1 MNPSINGSR
10 SFRFLTFLLLSA
22 AVSSTAGA
30 ADYTVHEWGSASL
43 LSKAPMG
50 HCWHGDRCA
59 ARNCRRSFT
68 TGQNA
73 GYQRFGPKSS
83 TTGKFAIISLQ
94 RMETPVIYF
103 YADQEQTV
111 DVSVQ
116 FPLGFITEWYPQ
128 ADQIG
133 PAGSPLDTSA
143 TNGRP
148 SHTIGESGIH
158 WANVALSPVRENDN
172 TAAGLPPD
180 QSGGHYFAARATD
193 ASLIRVS
200 SDTNGGFE
208 REKFLFYRGVGD
220 FPTPLRVTADAGGV
234 ITLANSGR
242 DPLTHLYLI
251 KLHDGRGS
259 FSYVEQIPAGE
270 HQSLPVEPL
279 TSELPVGELAQ
290 SIGEH
295 VAGSLVIAGLFPRE
309 AAAMVNTRKDSWF
322 AEDGWR
328 VLGVLPEDVD
338 GRHAADHAFAK
349 TGAFGPRDDRTRRGF
364 SRRKRFGDSHDELS
378 QAGAGSEAAE
388 ARAAVDVKKF
398 GRFADPAVQLAA
410 KGLDPAASGFAS
422 NLVQNLVVKTVIRG
436 AAN

>member
-10 SFRFLTFLLLSA
+10 SFRFLTVLLLSA

-30 ADYTVHEWGSASL
+30 ADYTVHEWGTFTSVQGADGAL
-43 LSKAPMG
+43 LAWRPL
-50 HCWHGDRCA
+50 
-59 ARNCRRSFT
+59 RSSELPTFVHDWS
-68 TGQNA
+68 NA

-309 AAAMVNTRKDSWF
+309 AAAMVNTWKDSWF

-328 VLGVLPEDVD
+328 VLYVLPEAWTDATLPITLSPKPGHLVRVMI
-338 GRHAADHAFAK
+338 GRAEVLPPEK
-349 TGAFGPRDDRTRRGF
+349 IRRL
-364 SRRKRFGDSHDELS
+364 HDELN
-378 QAGAGSEAAE
+378 QAGAGNEAAQ
-388 ARAAVDVKKF
+388 AQAAAAVKKF